1 MKTSPLPKDPDAL
14 LAFAES
20 VSTALSEKQSLLG
33 ASSEIGTP
41 LRTAIAEATFEI
53 DSYVAV
59 LAHAE
64 KSPEGRSY
72 VAEAKRRR
80 NRGIEQLRR
89 QVIRSVRRLSRLDQE
104 TALLVS
110 LNH

>member
-20 VSTALSEKQSLLG
+20 IATALSEKQSLLG
-33 ASSEIGTP
+33 IASEIEAP
-41 LRTAIAEATFEI
+41 LRAAIAAATFAI
-53 DSYVAV
+53 DMYVAV

-64 KSPEGRSY
+64 KSPVGRSY

-80 NRGIEQLRR
+80 DRGIEQLRR
-89 QVIRSVRRLSRLDQE
+89 RVIRSIGHLCRLTQE
-104 TALLVS
+104 NAALSVP
-110 LNH
+110 